1 MKRLGTPMTAA
12 ALLLAVLELDSASG
26 SAELVAVLASGTP
39 PLAGSCCG
47 DPPPGHINGRR
58 GGHGIGGFGRLLP
71 HAVLIHGRGS
81 RTPYHH
87 PANECS
93 AVVHMEC

>member
-39 PLAGSCCG
+39 PATSPGGVAVTASEDAGASC
-47 DPPPGHINGRR
+47 
-58 GGHGIGGFGRLLP
+58 
-71 HAVLIHGRGS
+71 
-81 RTPYHH
+81 RTQY
-87 PANECS
+87 
-93 AVVHMEC
+93 

>member
-47 DPPPGHINGRR
+47 DPPPATSP
-58 GGHGIGGFGRLLP
+58 GGV
-71 HAVLIHGRGS
+71 AVTASEDLGAS
-81 RTPYHH
+81 CRTQY
-87 PANECS
+87 
-93 AVVHMEC
+93 